1 MKKRMI
7 FAMACLL
14 SPGLASGVMAA
25 DGFDKELSALRKDI
39 IPMCAQLQAG
49 KPAQSPEQLLKE
61 IDAIAAGWKA
71 LETKYASE
79 PPAAYAKDPA
89 WKSYFAEAADNF
101 SIMRAKAAD
110 GDYKR
115 AMQFC
120 GLNCAL
126 FVKIHQVNGIVT
138 LTDKMFSI
146 RQGLRN
152 AQSMAVAGNRKG
164 AAKLVEEAAKG
175 VAELEGIKP
184 PEGAETGAWDADLRA
199 VKEAMAAL
207 EADFETGEYAKFDA
221 GLKKF
226 LAVFNKIYSAR
237 V

>member
-1 MKKRMI
+1 MKKRI
-7 FAMACLL
+7 ILVLACLL
-14 SPGLASGVMAA
+14 SSGLASGGMAA
-25 DGFDKELSALRKDI
+25 DGFDKELSALRKAI

-61 IDAIAAGWKA
+61 MDAVAAGWQA
-71 LETKYASE
+71 LEAKYAAE

-89 WKSYFAEAADNF
+89 WKGYLAEAADNF
-101 SIMRAKAAD
+101 AIMRAKTAA

-126 FVKIHQVNGIVT
+126 FVKIHQVNGIVA
-138 LTDKMFSI
+138 LTDKMFGI
-146 RQGLRN
+146 RQTLKN
-152 AQSMAVAGNRKG
+152 AQGMVAAGNRKG
-164 AAKLVEEAAKG
+164 AAKLVDEAAKG

-184 PEGAETGAWDADLRA
+184 PEAAEKGAWDSDLKV
-199 VKEAMAAL
+199 VKEAMVSL
-207 EADFETGEYAKFDA
+207 EADFKTGEYEKFDA
-221 GLKKF
+221 GFKKF
-226 LAVFNKIYSAR
+226 LAVFNKIYQAR